1 MNSKRQDNND
11 VENPSQVTN
20 IYISDSVI
28 NRSNIGNKIET
39 TAESKPKEDV
49 TSNYKKYKGKVL
61 EIKKLRKHFPVKN
74 VWGKNIAL
82 VKALDGVDLEI
93 EGGKTFGIVGESG
106 CGKTTLMRTLLR
118 LVEPTSGSVV
128 LSEEITKN
136 QFLSNNLEEL
146 TNEELR
152 SFRRQIGVVF
162 QDPMGALNPRMLIK
176 DIVSEPLVIHGKT
189 ENMRD
194 RVIELLNN
202 VGLGEEHLYRY
213 PHEFSGGQRQRIVIA
228 RALALEPK
236 ILVLDEPTSALD
248 VSVQAQILNLLN
260 DLQEKYNLTYIFI
273 SHDLSVIEYMCDRLA
288 VMYLGKV
295 VEEADTEELFT
306 NPQHPY
312 TKALLS
318 ATPQFFAPDKEKI
331 MILGDVPSP
340 ITYLDE
346 SKAKLATEITEQER
360 LEIEAIEEK
369 GIPGFKR
376 TNYIFRSSL
385 NEVIPLKEVGP
396 SHYARVKLL
405 KFQKIQK

>member
-1 MNSKRQDNND
+1 MSGIININNL
-11 VENPSQVTN
+11 
-20 IYISDSVI
+20 
-28 NRSNIGNKIET
+28 K
-39 TAESKPKEDV
+39 
-49 TSNYKKYKGKVL
+49 
-61 EIKKLRKHFPVKN
+61 KHFPIKN
-74 VWGKNIAL
+74 AWGANVAL

-93 EGGKTFGIVGESG
+93 EAGKTFGIVGESG

-118 LVEPTSGSVV
+118 LAEPTSGSVV
-128 LSEEITKN
+128 LSDEIIENDFK
-136 QFLSNNLEEL
+136 SNKLEEL
-146 TNEELR
+146 SSEELR
-152 SFRRQIGVVF
+152 RFRRQIGVVF
-162 QDPMGALNPRMLIK
+162 QDPMGALNPRMIIK

-189 ENMRD
+189 EDIRE
-194 RVIELLNN
+194 RVIELLEN

-260 DLQEKYNLTYIFI
+260 DLQKKYDLTYIFI

-288 VMYLGKV
+288 VMYLGRV
-295 VEEADTEELFT
+295 VEEADTEELFS

-318 ATPQFFAPDKEKI
+318 ATPSFDKNKEKI

-346 SKAKLATEITEQER
+346 SKAKLSTVITEQEK
-360 LEIEAIEEK
+360 LEIKSIEGKE
-369 GIPGFKR
+369 ID
-376 TNYIFRSSL
+376 YIIRSSL
-385 NEVIPLKEVGP
+385 NEVIPLIQISEG
-396 SHYARVKLL
+396 HFARVRD
-405 KFQKIQK
+405 IS

>member
-1 MNSKRQDNND
+1 MNRGRSHNQ
-11 VENPSQVTN
+11 S
-20 IYISDSVI
+20 IISI
-28 NRSNIGNKIET
+28 KNLC
-39 TAESKPKEDV
+39 
-49 TSNYKKYKGKVL
+49 KY
-61 EIKKLRKHFPVKN
+61 FPVKN
-74 VWGKNIAL
+74 VWGKDVAL

-93 EGGKTFGIVGESG
+93 ESGKTFGIVGESG

-146 TNEELR
+146 TSEELR

-189 ENMRD
+189 KDIREK
-194 RVIELLNN
+194 VVWLLNN
-202 VGLGEEHLYRY
+202 VGLGEEHMYRY

-228 RALALEPK
+228 RALALDPK

-260 DLQEKYNLTYIFI
+260 DLQKKYELTYIFI
-273 SHDLSVIEYMCDRLA
+273 SHDLSVIEYMCNRLA

-295 VEEADTEELFT
+295 VEEANTEELFS

-318 ATPQFFAPDKEKI
+318 ATPNFEKHKEKI

-340 ITYLDE
+340 IKYLDE
-346 SKAKLATEITEQER
+346 SKAKLATEMTEQER
-360 LEIEAIEEK
+360 LEIEAIKGK
-369 GIPGFKR
+369 GIDF
-376 TNYIFRSSL
+376 IVRSSL
-385 NEVIPLKEVGP
+385 NKVFPLKEVAND
-396 SHYARVKLL
+396 HYARVK
-405 KFQKIQK
+405 

>member
-1 MNSKRQDNND
+1 MSNKA
-11 VENPSQVTN
+11 V
-20 IYISDSVI
+20 IS
-28 NRSNIGNKIET
+28 
-39 TAESKPKEDV
+39 
-49 TSNYKKYKGKVL
+49 
-61 EIKKLRKHFPVKN
+61 IKDLKKHFPVKN
-74 VWGKNIAL
+74 VWGTDIAL
-82 VKALDGVDLEI
+82 VKALDGVDLKI
-93 EGGKTFGIVGESG
+93 ESGKTFGIVGESG

-128 LSEEITKN
+128 LSEELTRG
-136 QFLSNNLEEL
+136 QFSCNNLEDL
-146 TNEELR
+146 TSDELR
-152 SFRRQIGVVF
+152 RFRRQIGVVF

-189 ENMRD
+189 DNTRE
-194 RVIELLNN
+194 RVIELLKN

-260 DLQEKYNLTYIFI
+260 DLQRKYDLTYIFI

-295 VEEADTEELFT
+295 VEEADTEELFS

-318 ATPQFFAPDKEKI
+318 ATPNFEKDKEKI

-346 SKAKLATEITEQER
+346 SEVKLATEMTDQER
-360 LEIEAIEEK
+360 LEIKAIEGK
-369 GIPGFKR
+369 GID
-376 TNYIFRSSL
+376 YIVRSSL
-385 NEVIPLKEVGP
+385 NEVFPLKKIANE
-396 SHYARVKLL
+396 HYARVK
-405 KFQKIQK
+405 

>member
-1 MNSKRQDNND
+1 MSN
-11 VENPSQVTN
+11 T
-20 IYISDSVI
+20 ILSV
-28 NRSNIGNKIET
+28 KQ
-39 TAESKPKEDV
+39 
-49 TSNYKKYKGKVL
+49 
-61 EIKKLRKHFPVKN
+61 LRKHFPVKN
-74 VWGKNIAL
+74 VWGNDIAL

-93 EGGKTFGIVGESG
+93 ERGKTFGIVGESG

-128 LSEEITKN
+128 LSEKLDQVNLNE
-136 QFLSNNLEEL
+136 LSNM
-146 TNEELR
+146 ELR
-152 SFRRQIGVVF
+152 NFRREIGVVF

-189 ENMRD
+189 DNMRN

-228 RALALEPK
+228 RALALDPK

-260 DLQEKYNLTYIFI
+260 DLQKKYDLTYIFI

-295 VEEADTEELFT
+295 VEEADTEELFA

-318 ATPQFFAPDKEKI
+318 ATPQFFAPDKEKT

-346 SKAKLATEITEQER
+346 SKAELATQITDQER
-360 LEIEAIEEK
+360 LEIKAIEGK
-369 GIPGFKR
+369 GID
-376 TNYIFRSSL
+376 YIVRSSL
-385 NEVIPLKEVGP
+385 NKVFPLREI
-396 SHYARVKLL
+396 SENHFARVE
-405 KFQKIQK
+405 

>member
-1 MNSKRQDNND
+1 MS
-11 VENPSQVTN
+11 
-20 IYISDSVI
+20 
-28 NRSNIGNKIET
+28 ET
-39 TAESKPKEDV
+39 IIT
-49 TSNYKKYKGKVL
+49 
-61 EIKKLRKHFPVKN
+61 IKDLRKHFPVKN
-74 VWGKNIAL
+74 IWGTDIAL
-82 VKALDGVDLEI
+82 VKALDGVNLKI
-93 EGGKTFGIVGESG
+93 ESGKTFGIVGESG

-118 LVEPTSGSVV
+118 LVESTSGSVV
-128 LSEEITKN
+128 LSNELTQDN
-136 QFLSNNLEEL
+136 YSSNNLEDL
-146 TNEELR
+146 SNNELR

-189 ENMRD
+189 DNVRE
-194 RVIELLNN
+194 RVIELLEN

-228 RALALEPK
+228 RALALDPK

-295 VEEADTEELFT
+295 VEEANTEELFS

-318 ATPQFFAPDKEKI
+318 ATPNFNKDKEKI

-340 ITYLDE
+340 MTYLDE

-360 LEIEAIEEK
+360 LEIKSIEGK
-369 GIPGFKR
+369 GLD
-376 TNYIFRSSL
+376 YIVRSSL
-385 NEVIPLKEVGP
+385 NEILPLKKVANE
-396 SHYARVKLL
+396 HYARVK
-405 KFQKIQK
+405 

>member
-1 MNSKRQDNND
+1 MSNKA
-11 VENPSQVTN
+11 V
-20 IYISDSVI
+20 IS
-28 NRSNIGNKIET
+28 
-39 TAESKPKEDV
+39 
-49 TSNYKKYKGKVL
+49 
-61 EIKKLRKHFPVKN
+61 IKDLKKHFPVKN
-74 VWGKNIAL
+74 VWGTDIAL
-82 VKALDGVDLEI
+82 VKALDGVDLKI
-93 EGGKTFGIVGESG
+93 ESGKTFGIVGESG

-128 LSEEITKN
+128 LSEELTRG
-136 QFLSNNLEEL
+136 QFSCNNLEDL
-146 TNEELR
+146 TSDELR
-152 SFRRQIGVVF
+152 RFRRQIGVVF

-189 ENMRD
+189 DNTRE
-194 RVIELLNN
+194 RVIELLKN

-260 DLQEKYNLTYIFI
+260 DLQRKYDLTYIFI

-295 VEEADTEELFT
+295 VEEADTEELFS

-318 ATPQFFAPDKEKI
+318 ATPNFEKDKEKI

-346 SKAKLATEITEQER
+346 SKAKLATEMTDQER
-360 LEIEAIEEK
+360 LEIKAIEGK
-369 GIPGFKR
+369 GID
-376 TNYIFRSSL
+376 YIVRSSL
-385 NEVIPLKEVGP
+385 NEVFPFKKIANE
-396 SHYARVKLL
+396 HYARVK
-405 KFQKIQK
+405 

>member
-1 MNSKRQDNND
+1 MSYKA
-11 VENPSQVTN
+11 V
-20 IYISDSVI
+20 IS
-28 NRSNIGNKIET
+28 
-39 TAESKPKEDV
+39 
-49 TSNYKKYKGKVL
+49 
-61 EIKKLRKHFPVKN
+61 IKDLKKHFPVKN
-74 VWGKNIAL
+74 VWGTDIAL
-82 VKALDGVDLEI
+82 VKALDGVDLKI
-93 EGGKTFGIVGESG
+93 ESGKTFGIVGESG

-128 LSEEITKN
+128 LSEELTRG
-136 QFLSNNLEEL
+136 QFSCNNLEDL
-146 TNEELR
+146 TSDELR
-152 SFRRQIGVVF
+152 RFRRQIGVVF

-189 ENMRD
+189 DNTRE

-260 DLQEKYNLTYIFI
+260 DLQSKYNLTYIFI

-295 VEEADTEELFT
+295 VEEADTEELFS

-312 TKALLS
+312 TRALLS
-318 ATPQFFAPDKEKI
+318 ATPSFEKEIEKI

-340 ITYLDE
+340 ITYLDKSE
-346 SKAKLATEITEQER
+346 AKLATEMTDQER
-360 LEIEAIEEK
+360 LEIKAIEGK
-369 GIPGFKR
+369 GID
-376 TNYIFRSSL
+376 YIVRSSL
-385 NEVIPLKEVGP
+385 NEVFPLKKIANE
-396 SHYARVKLL
+396 HYARVK
-405 KFQKIQK
+405 

>member
-39 TAESKPKEDV
+39 TAESKPKEEV

-128 LSEEITKN
+128 LSDEITRN

-360 LEIEAIEEK
+360 LEIKSIEGK
-369 GIPGFKR
+369 GLD
-376 TNYIFRSSL
+376 YIVRSSL
-385 NEVIPLKEVGP
+385 NEVLPLKEVGP
-396 SHYARVKLL
+396 SHYARVK
-405 KFQKIQK
+405 

>member
-1 MNSKRQDNND
+1 MSNKA
-11 VENPSQVTN
+11 V
-20 IYISDSVI
+20 IS
-28 NRSNIGNKIET
+28 
-39 TAESKPKEDV
+39 
-49 TSNYKKYKGKVL
+49 
-61 EIKKLRKHFPVKN
+61 IKDLKKHFPVKN
-74 VWGKNIAL
+74 IWGTDIAL
-82 VKALDGVDLEI
+82 VKALDGVDLKI
-93 EGGKTFGIVGESG
+93 ESGKTFGIVGESG

-128 LSEEITKN
+128 LSEEITRG
-136 QFLSNNLEEL
+136 QFSCNNLEDL
-146 TNEELR
+146 TSDELR
-152 SFRRQIGVVF
+152 RFRRQIGVVF

-189 ENMRD
+189 DNTRE
-194 RVIELLNN
+194 RVIELLKN

-260 DLQEKYNLTYIFI
+260 DLQRKYDLTYIFI

-295 VEEADTEELFT
+295 VEEADTEELFS

-318 ATPQFFAPDKEKI
+318 ATPNFEKDKEKI

-346 SKAKLATEITEQER
+346 SEVKLATEMTDQER
-360 LEIEAIEEK
+360 LEIKAIEGK
-369 GIPGFKR
+369 GID
-376 TNYIFRSSL
+376 YIVRSSL
-385 NEVIPLKEVGP
+385 NEVFPLKKIANE
-396 SHYARVKLL
+396 HYARVK
-405 KFQKIQK
+405 

>member
-1 MNSKRQDNND
+1 MSYKA
-11 VENPSQVTN
+11 V
-20 IYISDSVI
+20 IS
-28 NRSNIGNKIET
+28 
-39 TAESKPKEDV
+39 
-49 TSNYKKYKGKVL
+49 
-61 EIKKLRKHFPVKN
+61 IKDLKKHFPVKN
-74 VWGKNIAL
+74 VWGTDIAI
-82 VKALDGVDLEI
+82 VKALDGVDLKI
-93 EGGKTFGIVGESG
+93 ESGKTFGIVGESG

-128 LSEEITKN
+128 LSEELTRG
-136 QFLSNNLEEL
+136 QFSCNNLEDL
-146 TNEELR
+146 SSDELR
-152 SFRRQIGVVF
+152 RFRRQIGVVF

-189 ENMRD
+189 DNTRE
-194 RVIELLNN
+194 RVIELLKN

-260 DLQEKYNLTYIFI
+260 DLQRKYDLTYIFI

-295 VEEADTEELFT
+295 VEEADTEELFS

-318 ATPQFFAPDKEKI
+318 ATPNFEKDKEKI

-346 SKAKLATEITEQER
+346 SEVKLATEMTDQER
-360 LEIEAIEEK
+360 LEIKAIEGK
-369 GIPGFKR
+369 GID
-376 TNYIFRSSL
+376 YIVRSSL
-385 NEVIPLKEVGP
+385 NEVFPLKKVAND
-396 SHYARVKLL
+396 HFARVK
-405 KFQKIQK
+405 

>member
-1 MNSKRQDNND
+1 MSN
-11 VENPSQVTN
+11 T
-20 IYISDSVI
+20 ILSV
-28 NRSNIGNKIET
+28 KQ
-39 TAESKPKEDV
+39 
-49 TSNYKKYKGKVL
+49 
-61 EIKKLRKHFPVKN
+61 LRKHFPVKN
-74 VWGKNIAL
+74 IWGNDIAL

-93 EGGKTFGIVGESG
+93 ERGKTFGIVGESG

-128 LSEEITKN
+128 LSKLSKDQVN
-136 QFLSNNLEEL
+136 LNDLSNM
-146 TNEELR
+146 ELR
-152 SFRRQIGVVF
+152 NFRREIGVVF

-189 ENMRD
+189 DNMRN

-228 RALALEPK
+228 RALALDPK

-260 DLQEKYNLTYIFI
+260 DLQKKYDLTYIFI

-295 VEEADTEELFT
+295 VEEADTEELFA

-318 ATPQFFAPDKEKI
+318 ATPQFFAPDKEKT

-346 SKAKLATEITEQER
+346 SKAELATQITDQER
-360 LEIEAIEEK
+360 LEIKAIEGK
-369 GIPGFKR
+369 GID
-376 TNYIFRSSL
+376 YIVRSSL
-385 NEVIPLKEVGP
+385 NKVLPLREI
-396 SHYARVKLL
+396 SENHFARVE
-405 KFQKIQK
+405 